1 MWLLVIAILCYGGY
15 VYSGFLSKEKCTILP
30 VRDVP
35 GRRIVPGRR
44 SRKKRSIWSKLNLV
58 SLVGVLMILAL
69 FVNHD
74 KPEYTALDDNE
85 QNATSLFPLT
95 SQLQIVDEFTFN
107 PAKNPEFNLD
117 QPPIEVIVMTFS
129 NGGNG
134 GSDSLVDA
142 KTDRE

>member
-1 MWLLVIAILCYGGY
+1 M
-15 VYSGFLSKEKCTILP
+15 
-30 VRDVP
+30 
-35 GRRIVPGRR
+35 
-44 SRKKRSIWSKLNLV
+44 
-58 SLVGVLMILAL
+58 VGVLMILAL

-117 QPPIEVIVMTFS
+117 QPPIEVIVM
-129 NGGNG
+129 NIRNEGDG